1 MATKKRGS
9 LNWAPISGQWKI
21 KAKKIEYLGPDDPN
35 TPVGVAISTARVRN
49 GQISV
54 RICLNNSDQNSGR
67 ILLGYHTVTGAYYS
81 VGLAGYGY
89 AYVIDEFIPGQGWRS
104 VISKGSKKQLE
115 AKRNYE
121 MQVGIHGQSVS
132 LNIDGIRIMD
142 YTLPSPLGGGQA
154 GLFAWGPGPV
164 SFENFD
170 WSGDIARS
178 FIVMPLSP
186 PFNDLYKEVIIPVC
200 EKIGILAFRADD
212 VFKPGIIMQDII
224 QALVESDIIIA
235 EISSENPNVY
245 YEIGYAHALGKPTIL
260 LAKKDSEL
268 PFDISGYRVIFYDN
282 SIGGKPEVE
291 KNLEKHLNNILIGRS
306 R

>member
-1 MATKKRGS
+1 MASKKRS
-9 LNWAPISGQWKI
+9 PINWAPISGQWKFE
-21 KAKKIEYLGPDDPN
+21 AKKIEYIGSDDPKS
-35 TPVGVAISTARVRN
+35 PVGVAISSAQVRN
-49 GQISV
+49 GNISV
-54 RICLNNSDQNSGR
+54 RICLNNSEENSGR

-104 VISKGSKKQLE
+104 VMSKGNKKQLQP
-115 AKRNYE
+115 KKIYE
-121 MQVGIHGQSVS
+121 IQVGIHGQSVS
-132 LNIDGIRIMD
+132 LSIDGIRIMD
-142 YTLPSPLGGGQA
+142 YTLPLPLGGGQA

-164 SFENFD
+164 SFENFE

-178 FIVMPLSP
+178 FIVMPFSG

-200 EKIGILAFRADD
+200 DKNGILAFRADD

-260 LAKKDSEL
+260 LAEKSSKL

-291 KNLEKHLNNILIGRS
+291 KNLERHLNNIIIGRS